1 MARHNR
7 QRAWTRG
14 RRAETFAAWWLRL
27 KGYRVLARNFRVAPG
42 EIDLIARRQNSPC
55 SFSELDQSF
64 PVYRESFPVFVRSAF
79 LSSRRMAAPASRF

>member
-27 KGYRVLARNFRVAPG
+27 KEYRVLARNFRVAPG
-42 EIDLIARRQNSPC
+42 EIDLIARRHNFIFLC
-55 SFSELDQSF
+55 NGLVEKFST
-64 PVYRESFPVFVRSAF
+64 R
-79 LSSRRMAAPASRF
+79 

>member
-42 EIDLIARRQNSPC
+42 EIDLIARRHLFIFHIKVLIEK
-55 SFSELDQSF
+55 FST
-64 PVYRESFPVFVRSAF
+64 R
-79 LSSRRMAAPASRF
+79 